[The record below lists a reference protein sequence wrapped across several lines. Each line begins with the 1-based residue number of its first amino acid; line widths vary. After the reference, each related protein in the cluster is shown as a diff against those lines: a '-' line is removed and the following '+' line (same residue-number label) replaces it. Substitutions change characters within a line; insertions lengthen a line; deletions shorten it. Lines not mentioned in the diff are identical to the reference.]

1 MLYAKPKKEALT
13 IHERAVS
20 KYNLAFQKMEQL
32 GGRLYEKRCDCV
44 TLLREIE
51 FLVTTIAN
59 RPKEFDKKISKIQ
72 AERESFRETETYAA
86 EAINA
91 AIKSGISVASGTA
104 GGVATAKWVATI
116 FGTESTGA
124 ALSTLSGA
132 TAANAAV
139 HLGGSALADGIALS
153 TLSGTVATHTAA
165 HLGGIAIA
173 DGIAFSTLSGTA
185 ATNAAVHLGG
195 GALAAGGAGVAGG
208 QALLALAGPI
218 GWGITGVTTAASVF
232 ALGRKNKKIAD
243 EAIAEA
249 KKITIAG
256 AEVNEASAKIQHLTD
271 ETVMLMDSLRDM
283 VQVNWTLKGT
293 NYLELSEDEQYR
305 LGTMVNNTLALAEML
320 NKTI

>member
-1 MLYAKPKKEALT
+1 MLYTKPKKEALT

-32 GGRLYEKRCDCV
+32 GGCLYEKRCDCV

-72 AERESFRETETYAA
+72 AERESFHKTETYAA

-104 GGVATAKWVATI
+104 GGVAAAKWVATI

-124 ALSTLSGA
+124 AISTLSGA

-271 ETVMLMDSLRDM
+271 ETVMLMDNLHDM
-283 VQVNWTLKGT
+283 VQVNWTLKGA
-293 NYLELSEDEQYR
+293 NYLELSEDEQYQ

>member
-1 MLYAKPKKEALT
+1 MLYTKPKKEALT

-32 GGRLYEKRCDCV
+32 GGCLYEKRCDCV

-72 AERESFRETETYAA
+72 AERESFHKTETYAA

-104 GGVATAKWVATI
+104 GGVAAAKWVATI

-124 ALSTLSGA
+124 AISTLSGA

-153 TLSGTVATHTAA
+153 TLSGT
-165 HLGGIAIA
+165 
-173 DGIAFSTLSGTA
+173 A

-195 GALAAGGAGVAGG
+195 GALAAGGAGVTGS
-208 QALLALAGPI
+208 QAPLVAFL
-218 GWGITGVTTAASVF
+218 TAAKDHPVLF
-232 ALGRKNKKIAD
+232 TFLPDLRVTNM
-243 EAIAEA
+243 
-249 KKITIAG
+249 AG
-256 AEVNEASAKIQHLTD
+256 VILRIILTGNRNFLCSEMKAVRTLHMKSAGLYFSIYG
-271 ETVMLMDSLRDM
+271 
-283 VQVNWTLKGT
+283 NG
-293 NYLELSEDEQYR
+293 Y
-305 LGTMVNNTLALAEML
+305 G
-320 NKTI
+320 

>member
-1 MLYAKPKKEALT
+1 MLYTKPKKEALT

-32 GGRLYEKRCDCV
+32 GGCLYEKRCDCV

-72 AERESFRETETYAA
+72 AERESFHKTETYAA

-104 GGVATAKWVATI
+104 GGVAAAKWVATI

-124 ALSTLSGA
+124 AISTLSGA

-218 GWGITGVTTAASVF
+218 GWGITGVTTVASF
-232 ALGRKNKKIAD
+232 AALGRKNKKIAD
-243 EAIAEA
+243 EAIDEA

-271 ETVMLMDSLRDM
+271 ETVMLMDNLHDM
-283 VQVNWTLKGT
+283 VQVNWTLKGA
-293 NYLELSEDEQYR
+293 NYLELSEDEQYQ